1 MNIRRL
7 LYTHALVRQWDKHLE
22 LQSISSCNISKRDNN
37 TEKKQRPSKNMLPT
51 GAKLLINYICGRRG
65 QQSEQNLCSRTGPTK
80 QLRLAFLTTVE
91 FLRAQNVASTN
102 GFLAKLRVSNCE
114 SATRGC
120 SSCHFVGN
128 DSRSRSR
135 PKHRR
140 HRRLAIGVGPLPAYC
155 QRRGGRSHQ
164 VFFFFLFKLPVFC
177 FLVVAMLVV
186 DRAASNWL

>member
-1 MNIRRL
+1 MIIIP
-7 LYTHALVRQWDKHLE
+7 K
-22 LQSISSCNISKRDNN
+22 
-37 TEKKQRPSKNMLPT
+37 KKQRPSKNMLPT

-65 QQSEQNLCSRTGPTK
+65 QQSERNLCSRTGPTK
-80 QLRLAFLTTVE
+80 QLRLAFYTVE

-135 PKHRR
+135 PKHKR

-164 VFFFFLFKLPVFC
+164 VFFSFCSSFLCFVF
-177 FLVVAMLVV
+177 LL
-186 DRAASNWL
+186 WLC